1 MRKRRI
7 LPVDDDRAFTKL
19 VKMNLEATGNY
30 EVREDNLSATALSVA
45 REFHPDLILPGIVMP
60 GIVMPGMDGGDV
72 RAMLEGDPGLK
83 DVPTVFLTALV
94 NKSEVHRHRGHFA
107 DGDFLAKPVS
117 VEELMDCIET
127 HLAA

>member
-30 EVREDNLSATALSVA
+30 EVREDNISATALSVA
-45 REFHPDLILPGIVMP
+45 RKFHPDLILLD
-60 GIVMPGMDGGDV
+60 IVMPGMDGGDV

>member
-7 LPVDDDRAFTKL
+7 LMVDDDRAFTKL

-30 EVREDNLSATALSVA
+30 EVREDNISATALSVA
-45 REFHPDLILPGIVMP
+45 RKFHPDLILLD
-60 GIVMPGMDGGDV
+60 IVMPGMDGGDV

-83 DVPTVFLTALV
+83 NVPTVFLTALV
-94 NKSEVHRHRGHFA
+94 TKGEVHRHRGHFT
-107 DGDFLAKPVS
+107 DGYFLAKPVS

>member
-1 MRKRRI
+1 MMKRRI
-7 LPVDDDRAFTKL
+7 FLVDDDRAFTKL

-30 EVREDNLSATALSVA
+30 EVREDNLATTALRVA
-45 REFHPDLILPGIVMP
+45 REFRPDLILLD
-60 GIVMPGMDGGDV
+60 IVMPGMDGGDV

-94 NKSEVHRHRGHFA
+94 NRSEVHCHRGHFA

-117 VEELMDCIET
+117 VGELMDCIET